1 MQKEKVILIL
11 SGQDDQGAIQA
22 ICRQIEVLF
31 HQAGKQT
38 LFLDFSE
45 PDYPQKLATAITNY
59 EIEFAFSYLGL
70 GADLSWQAQDSDQQV
85 NLWEYHN
92 IPFLKLQGDLPSYYI
107 QRHGPTPATSAN
119 IYCSPEFSQV
129 QNWYFSEHKTVNIIN
144 PPIIFDQQ
152 PIENI
157 DFNKRKNGT
166 LVFLKNGNDPQQ
178 LMMMWHKQLPSSMAQ
193 DLCDIAEALL
203 PPILNCEPINIFEH
217 ILHFVEAKMGDAFAC
232 RDIVR
237 LYSAQLDDFFRRVK
251 STMLAAS
258 LKKFPVKI
266 IGKHWEHVDDGKSV
280 ATFSNDI
287 NFSQHSKE
295 IFEQELGLVDMT
307 ANIDLNVHDRF
318 SRAAGN
324 YAFIL
329 TNKTSWMQENLP
341 EFDDYT
347 YIFNKDQFENKLAYL
362 LDNKDEVIEKGK
374 LLGEVVNAKI
384 DNQIFVKQLV
394 DAAEKIKFAHA
405 KNKPAMQGFY
415 VW

>member
-1 MQKEKVILIL
+1 MQKEKIILIL
-11 SGQDDQGAIQA
+11 SANSDNDAINA
-22 ICRQIEVLF
+22 VCRQIEVLF
-31 HQAGKQT
+31 HQASKKT
-38 LFLDFSE
+38 YFINLSETDFTQQLTE
-45 PDYPQKLATAITNY
+45 AITNY
-59 EIEFAFSYLGL
+59 EIEFAFSYLGI
-70 GADLSWQAQDSDQQV
+70 GADISWQADRDSQLV
-85 NLWEYHN
+85 NIWEHHN

-129 QNWYFSEHKTVNIIN
+129 QSWYFSNKKMINIIN

-157 DFNKRKNGT
+157 NFEKRKHGT
-166 LVFLKNGNDPQQ
+166 FVFLKNGNDPKQ
-178 LMMMWHKQLPSSMAQ
+178 LMMMWHKTLAPSMAG
-193 DLCDIAEALL
+193 DLCDIAEELL
-203 PPILNCEPINIFEH
+203 PSVLNCEPVNIFEF
-217 ILHFVEAKMGDAFAC
+217 IINFVTSKMGDADIC

-251 STMLAAS
+251 STMLASS

-280 ATFSNDI
+280 ATFSNDM

-307 ANIDLNVHDRF
+307 ANVDLNVHDRF

-329 TNKTSWMQENLP
+329 TNKTSWMQQNIP

-347 YIFNKDQFENKLAYL
+347 YVFNKEQFENKLAYL
-362 LDNKDEVIEKGK
+362 LDHKDEVVEQGK
-374 LLGEVVNAKI
+374 LLGEIMNEKI
-384 DNQIFVKQLV
+384 NNQDFVKQLI
-394 DAAEKIKFAHA
+394 DTAEKIKFM
-405 KNKPAMQGFY
+405 NSSVKPSMQEFY
-415 VW
+415 IW